1 LLDSGRRDQDMYYV
15 NGRYLRK
22 EEAALSVLDLGILR
36 GFGVFEY
43 LRTYRGRP
51 FHLEEH
57 LLRLRYSAE
66 QLGLTL
72 PASFEELRA
81 IIETLQKHN
90 QLTEASFK
98 LIVTGGISEDQFTPQ
113 NKPSLIVI
121 AYPLKA
127 YPKECFTQGIGVVTT
142 PLTRSF
148 PAVKTT
154 HYAPAIVALEQGK
167 ALGAKEAL
175 YVNAKGELLEA
186 TTSNFFAFKGGK
198 LYTCDSEEILFGV
211 TREVVL
217 RLAQKEYDIERTPLR
232 ISEISECEEAFITAS
247 NKEIMPVVRIDTTRI
262 GTGVVGPHTQ
272 RLMDQFRNYTEQ
284 LHWPFLPIGRHT
296 LLEFSLDNSSGL

>member
-1 LLDSGRRDQDMYYV
+1 MYYV

-22 EEAALSVLDLGILR
+22 EEATLSVLDLGILR

-43 LRTYRGRP
+43 LRTYRSRP

-81 IIETLQKHN
+81 IIETLQTHN
-90 QLTEASFK
+90 QLSEASIK
-98 LIVTGGISEDQFTPQ
+98 LIVTGGVSDDQFTPQ
-113 NKPSLIVI
+113 SKPSLIVI
-121 AYPLKA
+121 AYPLTP
-127 YPKECFTQGIGVVTT
+127 YPREYFTQGIGVVTT

-154 HYAPAIVALEQGK
+154 HYAPAIVALEQAK
-167 ALGAKEAL
+167 PLGAKEAL
-175 YVNAKGELLEA
+175 YVNAQGEILEA

-198 LYTCDSEEILFGV
+198 LYTCDSEEILFGI

-217 RLAQKEYDIERTPLR
+217 RLAQKEYEIERTPLR
-232 ISEISECEEAFITAS
+232 TNEISEFEEAFITAS
-247 NKEIMPVVRIDTTRI
+247 NKEIMPVIRIDSTRI
-262 GTGVVGPHTQ
+262 GEGNVGPHTQ
-272 RLMDQFRNYTEQ
+272 RLMAKFHSYTEQ
-284 LHWPFLPIGRHT
+284 LHWPFLPIARHSP
-296 LLEFSLDNSSGL
+296 LEFSLDNSGGL